1 MVVKERTLSRTLSY
15 VVHRPQGICLVGLWD
30 RMQRKGRNGTIDVH
44 VYYVSRIAG
53 RNSITGEPR
62 AHGQDREATI
72 QLSIVVKPFV
82 VCIYLGGGNIIQ
94 LATCTY
100 YNMDPRPTKRSICGV
115 YVSDIN
121 PPPTPSI

>member
-44 VYYVSRIAG
+44 YVSRIAG

-82 VCIYLGGGNIIQ
+82 VCIYLGGWQHN
-94 LATCTY
+94 
-100 YNMDPRPTKRSICGV
+100 SIGHM
-115 YVSDIN
+115 YLL
-121 PPPTPSI
+121 